1 MKYKDIFFDLDRTI
15 WDFEKNSLNCLQDIY
30 EENALINKSVSSFD
44 VFFKIYKNYNK
55 ILWDA
60 YRKDEIKKEF
70 LRVERF
76 RLTLQHFHI
85 YDDLLANKLG
95 DDYIDKSPL
104 QTALFPHSIDVL
116 DYLFQKYTLH
126 IITNGFKE
134 VQYVKLQ
141 NSKLRKYFKNIFISE
156 EVGVKKPH
164 PKIFE
169 YAVGKSNTKIETSI
183 MIGDDLAVDILGA
196 RNVGMDQIYF
206 NPQQKEHSEKITYEI
221 ASLDEIMR
229 IL

>member
-1 MKYKDIFFDLDRTI
+1 MKYKDIFFDLDRTL
-15 WDFEKNSLNCLQDIY
+15 WDFEKNSLACLKYIY
-30 EENALINKSVSSFD
+30 QEYSLKNKGIPSFD
-44 VFFKIYKNYNK
+44 AFLKVYKEFNK
-55 ILWDA
+55 MLWDA

-70 LRVERF
+70 LRGERF
-76 RLTLQHFHI
+76 KLTLQHFHI

-95 DDYIDKSPL
+95 DEYIDKSPL
-104 QTALFPHSIDVL
+104 QTALFPHTIDVL
-116 DYLFQKYTLH
+116 DYLFQKYTMH

-169 YAVGKSNTKIETSI
+169 YAVEKSNGKIETSI
-183 MIGDDLAVDILGA
+183 MIGDDLDVDILGA
-196 RNVGMDQIYF
+196 ADVGMDQIFF
-206 NPQQKEHSEKITYEI
+206 NPQQKRHSERITYEI
-221 ASLDEIMR
+221 ASLEEIMK

>member
-1 MKYKDIFFDLDRTI
+1 MKYKDIFFDLDRTL
-15 WDFEKNSLNCLQDIY
+15 WDFEKNSLDCLQDIY
-30 EENALINKSVSSFD
+30 EENALINKGISSFD

-60 YRKDEIKKEF
+60 YRKEEIKKEF

-76 RLTLQHFHI
+76 RLTLQHFHVN
-85 YDDLLANKLG
+85 DDLLANKLG
-95 DDYIDKSPL
+95 DDYIYKSPL
-104 QTALFPHSIDVL
+104 KTALFPHTIKVL
-116 DYLFQKYTLH
+116 EYLYQKYSLH

-156 EVGVKKPH
+156 EVGVNKPH
-164 PKIFE
+164 SKIFKT
-169 YAVGKSNTKIETSI
+169 AVETSNATIETS
-183 MIGDDLAVDILGA
+183 MMVGDDLAVDILGA
-196 RNVGMDQIYF
+196 ANVGMDQIYF
-206 NPQQKEHSEKITYEI
+206 NPQRNMHNETITHEI
-221 ASLDEIMR
+221 VSLNEIME